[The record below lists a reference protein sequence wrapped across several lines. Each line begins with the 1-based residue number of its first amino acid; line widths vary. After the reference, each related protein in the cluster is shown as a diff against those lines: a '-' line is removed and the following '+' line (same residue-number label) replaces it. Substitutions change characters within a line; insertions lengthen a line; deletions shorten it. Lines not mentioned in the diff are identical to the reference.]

1 MKLTQNNLESFF
13 NFLKEKENL
22 DLPLLYMLKN
32 FERYKENVSSLKGQ
46 QELISGLTIDFTT
59 MPEVTFLPENLIIR
73 SGIVL
78 STATDSGK
86 VLGHSNINF
95 IPDDTKVDGNVIA
108 SAHKGIELGK
118 NIKVYGNLSLR
129 DANIKFLPENLYVE
143 KLLDISYTEI
153 NELPESLKVDGSL
166 ILKETN
172 IRKLPK
178 SMTTI
183 KGDLDIRHTPIQEL
197 NPGMIVKGDLRII
210 GTPMARKYSWYED
223 LRNMYDVHGD
233 IYA

>member
-1 MKLTQNNLESFF
+1 MKLTKNNLESFF

-32 FERYKENVSSLKGQ
+32 YERYKEVLLSLKGRK
-46 QELISGLTIDFTT
+46 ELAAGDTIDFTT
-59 MPEVTFLPENLIIR
+59 MPEIVFLPKNLIIQG
-73 SGIVL
+73 SIVL
-78 STATDSGK
+78 STASTDGK
-86 VLGHSNINF
+86 VVGHSNINF
-95 IPDDTKVDGNVIA
+95 IPNNTTIIGNVLA
-108 SAHKGIELGK
+108 SGHKGIELGK
-118 NIKVYGNLSLR
+118 NIKIYGSLNLS
-129 DANIKFLPENLYVE
+129 DAKIKYLPENLFVDS
-143 KLLDISYTEI
+143 LLNISYTDVE
-153 NELPESLKVDGSL
+153 ELPESLKVNGSL

-172 IRKLPK
+172 IKKLPK

-183 KGDLDIRHTPIQEL
+183 RGDLDVRHTPVQEL
-197 NPGMIVKGDLRII
+197 NPGMVIRGDLWTI